1 MLGRYGSTVGDPLI
15 ISATRPP
22 EYQNGVPITTNRH
35 VWPILAVQY
44 AARLAHAHSKR
55 DTDSMSSR
63 SHMCLLGLCAILL
76 AGASSVEPVGVSAVF
91 LGWHPDSSDFAW
103 RATKVSKTRER
114 RTVSYMKRIT
124 SGLIAERR
132 PYRYSVPMRTE
143 KKAYVIDEIAG
154 ERLSTFEQVFTVA
167 TDHRLRVRLNIH
179 KKRLGY
185 TMYMERISEPNSRR
199 RAIGGVFDE
208 LWTDFT
214 ARVFR
219 SPDGKWVAVMLLM
232 STPYRSDVWVEGLRV
247 SSQQ

>member
-1 MLGRYGSTVGDPLI
+1 MVVDPLI
-15 ISATRPP
+15 MSATRPA
-22 EYQNGVPITTNRH
+22 EYQNGVPSTNNGH
-35 VWPILAVQY
+35 VSLLLAVQY
-44 AARLAHAHSKR
+44 AVRLARAHSKR
-55 DTDSMSSR
+55 DTDNMSSR
-63 SHMCLLGLCAILL
+63 RNMRLLGLCAIIL
-76 AGASSVEPVGVSAVF
+76 AGTAGAEPVGVSAVF

-103 RATKVSKTRER
+103 RATKLSKTRER
-114 RTVSYMKRIT
+114 RTISYMKRIT
-124 SGLIAERR
+124 TGLIAERR

-167 TDHRLRVRLNIH
+167 NDHRLRVRLNIH

-185 TMYMERISEPNSRR
+185 TMYIERISEPNSRR

-208 LWTDFT
+208 LWTEFK

-219 SPDGKWVAVMLLM
+219 SPDSKWVAVMLLM
-232 STPYRSDVWVEGLRV
+232 ATPYRSDVWVEGLRV